1 MYRRD
6 ERMPKNH
13 WLVKSEP
20 NKYSFAQLVADKRT
34 MWEGVRN
41 YEARGSLRAMKEGDL
56 ILFYHSNEGKA
67 VVGIAR
73 VAREAYPDPTSP
85 EEDWS
90 AIDIEPI
97 APLKS
102 PVDLEVIRADPALS
116 DIALIKR
123 SRLSVVPV
131 SKEHFDHIL
140 ALGKTKLARKYL

>member
-1 MYRRD
+1 
-6 ERMPKNH
+6 MPKNH

-20 NKYSFAQLVADKRT
+20 YKYSFAQLVADKRT

-85 EEDWS
+85 DEDWS
-90 AIDIEPI
+90 CVDLEAI
-97 APLKS
+97 APLKVS
-102 PVDLEVIRADPALS
+102 VDLEVIKADPELS
-116 DIALIKR
+116 EIALLKR

-140 ALGKTKLARKYL
+140 GLGKTKLARKYQ

>member
-1 MYRRD
+1 MYRQD
-6 ERMPKNH
+6 ERMAKNH

-56 ILFYHSNEGKA
+56 ILFYHSNEGKS
-67 VVGIAR
+67 VVGVAR

-85 EEDWS
+85 DEDWS
-90 AIDIEPI
+90 AIDIEAI
-97 APLKS
+97 APLKT
-102 PVDLEVIRADPALS
+102 PVDLEVIRSDPALAE
-116 DIALIKR
+116 IQLLKR

-131 SKEHFDHIL
+131 SKEHFDLVL
-140 ALGKTKLARKYL
+140 ALGKTKLARKYI